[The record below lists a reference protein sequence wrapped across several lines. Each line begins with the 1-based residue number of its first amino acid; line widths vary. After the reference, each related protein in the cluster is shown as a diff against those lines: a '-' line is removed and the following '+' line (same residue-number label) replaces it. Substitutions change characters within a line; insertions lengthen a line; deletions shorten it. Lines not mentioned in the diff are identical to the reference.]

1 MTGVQTCALPIYQHD
16 ASLALRVP
24 YATINLEL
32 DGKKFVVAPRQIQK
46 DPIKPIYKHVDLVVL
61 NEQQQKERL
70 DLAARADEMAA
81 AALQIRLELAAK
93 TKLDLGE
100 IAAPVTAAVEGAA
113 VPAEGGEGAAAAPA
127 APAAETKEAPA
138 EKAKK

>member
-1 MTGVQTCALPIYQHD
+1 
-16 ASLALRVP
+16 
-24 YATINLEL
+24 
-32 DGKKFVVAPRQIQK
+32 
-46 DPIKPIYKHVDLVVL
+46 
-61 NEQQQKERL
+61 
-70 DLAARADEMAA
+70 MAA